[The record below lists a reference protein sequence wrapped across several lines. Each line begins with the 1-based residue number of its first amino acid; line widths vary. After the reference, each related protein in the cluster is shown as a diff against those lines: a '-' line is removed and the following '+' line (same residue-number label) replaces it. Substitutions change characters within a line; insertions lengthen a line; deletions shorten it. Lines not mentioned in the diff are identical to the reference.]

1 MKQSLRYN
9 PVTQHLVYTPLF
21 WLGYMA
27 FRATGKTPRL
37 SYLSFR
43 RLYGL
48 THGRFNQRISERIQ
62 RPQPTID
69 VTEGLLGTGEELAI
83 ELDSA
88 LDSLRREGFYVFRN
102 KLPDSQIEQLVEFS
116 ETTPARLVPP
126 PPGDPAPRTFDP
138 ENPLAPRYQFSEPQ
152 MLADPSVQRLLADR
166 TLIEL
171 ARRYLGTVP
180 INDLF
185 TMWWSAPHGDGPSSA
200 AAQLF
205 HFDMDRFRFLKFF
218 FYLTDV
224 DHDTGPHVYVRGT
237 HRQRPADFFEDRR
250 FSDAEVEDQ
259 FGSDRIEEIVGER
272 GTILAVDTSG
282 LHKGLALRRG
292 RRLLLQIEFT
302 NSLFGQD
309 YGRLALPSNTRP
321 DLRDLVARQ
330 PEVFERFS
338 VGPSDG

>member
-9 PVTQHLVYTPLF
+9 PITQHLVYYPLF
-21 WLGYMA
+21 WLGYAA
-27 FRATGKTPRL
+27 FRATGRTPKL

-43 RLYGL
+43 RLYGM
-48 THGRFNQRISERIQ
+48 TQGRLNQRVSESIR
-62 RPQPTID
+62 RPAPTLD
-69 VTEGLLGTGEELAI
+69 AREGLLGSGEALESELGA
-83 ELDSA
+83 A
-88 LDSLRREGFYVFRN
+88 LESLRRDGFYVFRN
-102 KLPDSQIEQLVEFS
+102 KLSESMIEELKGFS

-126 PPGDPAPRTFDP
+126 PPGDSPHQTFDP
-138 ENPLAPRYQFSEPQ
+138 ENPRAPRYQFSEQQ
-152 MLADPSVQRLLADR
+152 MLADVAVQRLLADP

-171 ARRYLGTVP
+171 AGRYLGTVP

-237 HRQRPADFFEDRR
+237 HRERPAGFFEDRR

-259 FGSDRIEEIVGER
+259 FGAGEIEEIVGER

-282 LHKGLALRRG
+282 LHKGLALRTG
-292 RRLLLQIEFT
+292 RRLLCQIEFT

-309 YGRLALPSNTRP
+309 YGRLELPENVLP
-321 DLRDLVARQ
+321 ELEELVAGQ
-330 PEVFERFS
+330 PEVFQRFS
-338 VGPSDG
+338 TT